1 MNPSPHGDLAADDRP
16 KRRILVVDQHAAS
29 RTTTSIVLTSRG
41 HLCQHV
47 DSTASAIA
55 AVDEFRPDVVI
66 YEWNLRGDDAVGL
79 PQQLKTQAKNYGSD
93 LLVIAVS
100 TAEEPDGFSQRERV
114 DAYFTKPVRMGE
126 LEREID
132 RART

>member
-1 MNPSPHGDLAADDRP
+1 MDPSSQGEPAAESRAG
-16 KRRILVVDQHAAS
+16 RRILVVDQHVAS

-47 DSTASAIA
+47 DSAASAIA
-55 AVDEFRPDVVI
+55 AVDAFRPDVVI
-66 YEWNLRGDDAVGL
+66 YEWNLRGDDAAGL
-79 PQQLKTQAKNYGSD
+79 AQQLKAQARNYGSE
-93 LLVIAVS
+93 LVVIAVS
-100 TAEEPDGFSQRERV
+100 TVEEPDGFSQRERV
-114 DAYFTKPVRMGE
+114 DAYFTKPIRIGE